1 MHTYMRRAASCCCC
15 HAGRGRPNLA
25 NSALSLGERRDVDGP
40 HMCMLSCYLS
50 NVFGADQTPTRRAT
64 RATTSARDNAAG
76 TAMHATW
83 SIAAAGASAPRPTVA
98 AAPRVAPRVMKAA
111 DLLSF
116 ERQGY
121 WLDRG
126 LLVS

>member
-1 MHTYMRRAASCCCC
+1 
-15 HAGRGRPNLA
+15 
-25 NSALSLGERRDVDGP
+25 
-40 HMCMLSCYLS
+40 
-50 NVFGADQTPTRRAT
+50 
-64 RATTSARDNAAG
+64 
-76 TAMHATW
+76 MHATW
-83 SIAAAGASAPRPTVA
+83 SIAAAGASVPRPTVA

>member
-1 MHTYMRRAASCCCC
+1 MHAHMRLAASCCCC

-25 NSALSLGERRDVDGP
+25 NSALSWANADVDRAS
-40 HMCMLSCYLS
+40 HVHAIMLS
-50 NVFGADQTPTRRAT
+50 VERIRRPNLANAA
-64 RATTSARDNAAG
+64 RYTTSARDNAAG

-98 AAPRVAPRVMKAA
+98 PAPRVAPRVMKAA